1 MVLTH
6 AIVTA
11 GLPLQVFTLDTGRL
25 HEETLALIQT
35 IHERYGVAITRVQPD
50 PATVKA
56 HVDAHGA
63 YAFYESVE
71 LRKACC
77 SIRKVEPLRRALR
90 GRSAWLTGQRD
101 RKSVVKGKS
110 VSVRLD
116 LGGRRT
122 IKQKN
127 TKKT

>member
-6 AIVTA
+6 AIFTA

-35 IHERYGVAITRVQPD
+35 IHERHGVAITRVQPD

-56 HVDAHGA
+56 HGDAHGA

-77 SIRKVEPLRRALR
+77 SIRK
-90 GRSAWLTGQRD
+90 RSEEHTSELQSLMRILYAVFCL
-101 RKSVVKGKS
+101 
-110 VSVRLD
+110 
-116 LGGRRT
+116 
-122 IKQKN
+122 
-127 TKKT
+127 KKKI

>member
-1 MVLTH
+1 MVFTH
-6 AIVTA
+6 AIFTA
-11 GLPLQVFTLDTGRL
+11 CLPLHVCTLDTGQL

-35 IHERYGVAITRVQPD
+35 IHGRYGVAITRVQPD

-90 GRSAWLTGQRD
+90 GRSAWLAGQR
-101 RKSVVKGKS
+101 RAQS
-110 VSVRLD
+110 LT
-116 LGGRRT
+116 RT
-122 IKQKN
+122 ELTKAEFDPVFGLQKYN
-127 TKKT
+127 PLAA